1 MQLAV
6 ERQAYRTSAVRRR
19 TTGRRQQPKEMPKQH
34 TGIWKA
40 VTGLFVLSICSL
52 VLLPAGVFAQ
62 EFRATIS
69 GVVSDPTGAV
79 VPDASVVV
87 TEMQSGTVNRTTSDA
102 AGQYVVPFL
111 LPGVYSITAK
121 KEGFKAFTRTGITLQ
136 AQEHPII
143 NLTLT
148 VGSAS
153 QTVTVTGEAPL
164 MNLEN
169 ASVGDV
175 ISTQSV
181 ADLPLNG
188 RAPAML
194 QELSVGVIAE
204 AAPQIS
210 HPFDNNNMNSFS
222 LGGTPLQTSEVLLD
236 GAPDETLLGS
246 LAFSPSQDSVQEVS
260 VQPFATDA
268 SYGHTIGGVIN
279 QVTKSGTNALHGT
292 VYEFSQASA
301 LDANTYFNDRNG
313 TPIAVTHFNQYGLT
327 AGGPVWIPKLF
338 NGKNKLFFFFA
349 WEGLKDSAPATVP
362 LTVPTPAEEAGDFSA
377 LLAANA
383 SNQLYAP
390 GTGQFTGGKTTGRTI
405 IPNNCLGPAAT
416 AYSATDCPT
425 NAGLTLSPIAQAYLK
440 LFPPSNTNVGVGA
453 DGTDNYSSNAPSVDD
468 YSNEF
473 GRLDYNLNDRNHV
486 FFDFRHNYRSQIK
499 QDYFL
504 NHTNGSTL
512 VRENWGTTLD
522 DVVTMNPSTV
532 FDVRLNWT
540 YFYEAHDSPAAV
552 FSPTSVGFPAI
563 PGSPYSE
570 LPVIK
575 FATGSWQSFN
585 NTASPSYD
593 PTTNYQL
600 FGDVVKLLG
609 KHTLK
614 VGFDGRQYRMRI
626 RTLDNG
632 GSPSGEYT
640 FGSNWMTS
648 GTSGSAQPFGGDI
661 ASFLLGLATTG
672 DDSYDDQAEGDYR
685 SYYVAGF
692 LQDDWRVNPR
702 LTLNMGVRWDL
713 DTPFGEKFGR
723 TVSGFN
729 PTATNSASGAAFNP
743 ADTVTVN
750 TTTVAVNSAAFNAL
764 GGLTFPN
771 SSWGAPYQIADNHG
785 FWSPRFGF
793 SYNPAL
799 LHDKFVVRGGFGM
812 FVSPQ
817 TLLSLGA
824 SDNPSSTPL
833 SFQEGF
839 SASTSYTLTNNTYFN
854 NCTSG
859 ETATAACPSGDT
871 ALSLGTPF
879 PNGANQPVGS
889 TQGASTFLGES
900 ISFLAP
906 KEHDQYS
913 ERWNLGVQ
921 YSITPNT
928 LIEGLYVGNHALHL
942 DVTEQNINAVQQQ
955 YLTTNPYPDFN
966 LASAVGTKVTNPFA
980 GLLPLGPNFNT
991 ATAALSGLLT
1001 PYPQFGSTAI
1011 DEYNETIGQSWFQS
1025 GMLHLEQREKHGLTL
1040 TANYSFSKLIEQDTR
1055 LNDEDNFL
1063 QRRISPFDHT
1073 HHFTVGAT
1081 YDLPFGRG
1089 KMFTLGGGKIADEIA
1104 GGWVLNGIYQFETGA
1119 PIYFSGDIPFI
1130 PGEGVSNIH
1139 SQHRNT
1145 SIVPTAAEGGSASGD
1160 PALTN
1165 AFQVFAT
1172 GGQSGYVGKT
1182 TTCAIAACDGTVS
1195 TYNPNATPT
1204 GTQSLAQ
1211 AIANTTNAT
1220 FTDHYRTL
1228 PQTLS
1233 NVRMD
1238 GYNNLDASIL
1248 KNFKIKE
1255 KASFQLRFETFNTL
1269 NHPIFAAPNL
1279 TPTASN
1285 FGYITATAT
1294 NSQPRQVQLGGRI
1307 VF

>member
-1 MQLAV
+1 MMVLSE
-6 ERQAYRTSAVRRR
+6 ERQAARISAVRHCV
-19 TTGRRQQPKEMPKQH
+19 TDSPQQQDVKRKSH
-34 TGIWKA
+34 IGIWKA
-40 VTGLFVLSICSL
+40 VKGVALLICSL
-52 VLLPAGVFAQ
+52 LLFPAGAFAQ
-62 EFRATIS
+62 EFRGTIS
-69 GVVSDPTGAV
+69 GTVTDPTGAA
-79 VPDASVVV
+79 VPGASVEVQE
-87 TEMQSGTVNRTTSDA
+87 TQTGTVSRTASDST
-102 AGQYVVPFL
+102 GQYVVPFL
-111 LPGVYSITAK
+111 LPGNYSITVK
-121 KEGFKAFTRTGITLQ
+121 KTGFEAFTRSGITLQ

-148 VGSAS
+148 IGSS
-153 QTVTVTGEAPL
+153 TQTVTVTGEAPL
-164 MNLEN
+164 LNQEN
-169 ASVGDV
+169 ASIGDV

-194 QELSVGVIAE
+194 QELSVGVMAE
-204 AAPQIS
+204 SAPQIS

-236 GAPDETLLGS
+236 GSPDETLLGA

-268 SYGHTIGGVIN
+268 SFGHTIGGVVN
-279 QVTKSGTNALHGT
+279 QVSKSGTNALHGT
-292 VYEFSQASA
+292 VYEFSQVSA
-301 LDANTYFNDRNG
+301 LDANSYFNDRAG
-313 TPIAVTHFNQYGLT
+313 IPIAVTHFNQYGLT
-327 AGGPVWIPKLF
+327 TGGPVWIPKVF

-349 WEGLKDSAPATVP
+349 WEGLKDSSPATV
-362 LTVPTPAEEAGDFSA
+362 LTSVPTPAEANGDFSA

-383 SNQLYAP
+383 SNQLYVP
-390 GTGQFTGGKTTGRTI
+390 GTGTFTGGKTVGRTAV
-405 IPNNCLGPAAT
+405 PNNCLGPAAT
-416 AYSATDCPT
+416 AYSASDCPT
-425 NAGLTLSPIAQAYLK
+425 NAGLTISPIAQAYLN
-440 LFPPSNTNVGVGA
+440 LFKQPNTVTTA
-453 DGTDNYSSNAPSVDD
+453 PDGIDNYTSNAPSVDD

-473 GRLDYNLNDRNHV
+473 GRLDYNLNDRNHF

-504 NHTNGSTL
+504 NNTNGSTL
-512 VRENWGTTLD
+512 IRENWGTTLD
-522 DVVTMNPSTV
+522 DVVTIDPTTV

-540 YFYEAHDSPAAV
+540 YFYEAHDSPASV
-552 FSPTSVGFPAI
+552 FSPTSVGLPAI
-563 PGSPYSE
+563 PGSPYTE

-575 FATGSWQSFN
+575 FASGSWQSFN
-585 NTASPSYD
+585 NTAGPSFD
-593 PTTNYQL
+593 PTTNYQV
-600 FGDVVKLLG
+600 FADVAKLLG
-609 KHTLK
+609 KHALK
-614 VGFDGRQYRMRI
+614 IGFDGRQYRMRI
-626 RTLDNG
+626 RILDNG

-648 GTSGSAQPFGGDI
+648 GTSGSAQAFGGDI
-661 ASFLLGLATTG
+661 ASFLLGLPTTG
-672 DDSYDDQAEGDYR
+672 DDSYDNQAEGDYR

-692 LQDDWRVNPR
+692 FQDDWKVSPR

-729 PTATNSASGAAFNP
+729 PTAANSASGAVYNS

-750 TTTVAVNSAAFNAL
+750 NTTVLVNPSTFTAL
-764 GGLTFPN
+764 GGLTFPS

-785 FWSPRFGF
+785 FLSPRFGF

-817 TLLSLGA
+817 TLVSLGA
-824 SDNPSSTPL
+824 SDNPSSTAL

-839 SASTSYTLTNNTYFN
+839 SASTNYTSTNNSYFN

-859 ETATAACPSGDT
+859 ETTTAACPAGDT
-871 ALSLGTPF
+871 PLSLANPF
-879 PNGANQPVGS
+879 PNGVNQPAGS

-921 YSITPNT
+921 YSITPST

-955 YLTTNPYPDFN
+955 YMTTNPYPDFN
-966 LASAVGTKVTNPFA
+966 LASAVGTKVANPFA
-980 GLLPLGPNFNT
+980 GLLPLGASFNT
-991 ATAALSGLLT
+991 STQNLSGLLT

-1011 DEYNETIGQSWFQS
+1011 DEYNETIGQSWFNS
-1025 GMLHLEQREKHGLTL
+1025 GMLHVEQRARHGLTL
-1040 TANYSFSKLIEQDTR
+1040 TANYAFSKLIEQDTR

-1063 QRRISPFDHT
+1063 EKRISPFDHT
-1073 HHFTVGAT
+1073 HHFTAGGT

-1089 KMFTLGGGKIADEIA
+1089 KIFTLGGGKIADELA
-1104 GGWVLNGIYQFETGA
+1104 GGWVLNGIYQFQTGA

-1130 PGEGVSNIH
+1130 PGEGISNIH

-1145 SIVPTAAEGGSASGD
+1145 SPAEGANGT

-1165 AFQVFAT
+1165 AYQVFAT
-1172 GGQSGYVGKT
+1172 GGQSGFVGKT
-1182 TTCAIAACDGTVS
+1182 TTCAISACDGTVS
-1195 TYNPNATPT
+1195 TYNPNAGSPALVAA
-1204 GTQSLAQ
+1204 S
-1211 AIANTTNAT
+1211 TNAT
-1220 FTDHYRTL
+1220 FTDHYRFL

-1248 KNFKIKE
+1248 KNIKITE
-1255 KASFQLRFETFNTL
+1255 RANFQLRFETFNTL

-1294 NSQPRQVQLGGRI
+1294 NSQPRQVQIGGRI